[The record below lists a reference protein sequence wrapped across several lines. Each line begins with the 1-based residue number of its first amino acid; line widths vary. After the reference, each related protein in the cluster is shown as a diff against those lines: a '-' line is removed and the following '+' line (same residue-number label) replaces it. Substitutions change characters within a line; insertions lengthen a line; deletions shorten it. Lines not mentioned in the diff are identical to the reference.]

1 MEYRSPLNILLIL
14 LITLY
19 QPHLKT
25 EFLRDK
31 TGNRRFW
38 PIDVGVTAHSKSVFK
53 DMDDYTIDQIWA
65 EAVAL
70 RNDGET
76 LYLSTDE
83 EKEAQKQQEAHSEE
97 SAKAGLIEEYLNKPL
112 PEDWYN
118 LCMADR
124 RNYIHGSEFGDIPE
138 GNIRRTKTCV
148 MEIWCELFNGDP
160 KHLTPIQSREIN
172 DILKSLKD
180 WSKNRAPL
188 SFGKIYGKQRAYT
201 RKQN

>member
-1 MEYRSPLNILLIL
+1 
-14 LITLY
+14 
-19 QPHLKT
+19 
-25 EFLRDK
+25 
-31 TGNRRFW
+31 
-38 PIDVGVTAHSKSVFK
+38 
-53 DMDDYTIDQIWA
+53 MDSYTIDQIWA

-70 RNDGET
+70 WNDGET
-76 LYLSTDE
+76 LYLSADE

-112 PEDWYN
+112 PENWYS

-138 GNIRRTKTCV
+138 GNIQRTKTCV

-172 DILKSLKD
+172 DILKSLKG
-180 WSKNRAPL
+180 WKKYNNSL
-188 SFGKIYGKQRAYT
+188 TFGKIYGKQRAYT
-201 RKQN
+201 RKI